1 MSIVLCAL
9 LLECVNL
16 FAERAEGFS
25 GENGFD
31 RKSEKLA
38 EPEDEFEGWDVVT
51 TLEEANCLR
60 VDAYFRCE
68 SLPTD
73 GTLGAKHGYAVMDH
87 MIRLRKYYIA

>member
-1 MSIVLCAL
+1 
-9 LLECVNL
+9 LEGVNL

-31 RKSEKLA
+31 RKSEKLT
-38 EPEDEFEGWDVVT
+38 EFEDEFEGWDVIT
-51 TLEEANCLR
+51 TLEEANRLR
-60 VDAYFRCE
+60 VDTDFGSE

-73 GTLGAKHGYAVMDH
+73 GALDAKDGYAVMDH